1 VLEVKAINSFYG
13 HYRALYDVSLEVPEG
28 GFVIVLGPNGHGKST
43 LLHTICGL
51 HRAASGSVSFL
62 GEDITKRSCAE
73 IVERGLVYVPEN
85 RHLFPTMSVTEN
97 LIMGAYNRA
106 AWKKRKENLEFVFE
120 LFPRLRAWRRRAA
133 GTLSGGEARMV
144 AIGRGLMSDAK
155 FVALDEPS
163 VGLAPNVVSE
173 VFSKAKEINDKGI
186 GILLIEQNV
195 AEVLDFGSRIYV
207 LEEGHIVLEGTKDDV
222 LTNPLVREVYLGL

>member
-1 VLEVKAINSFYG
+1 MLDVAHLNSFYG
-13 HYRALYDVSLEVPEG
+13 HYQALYDITLEVPDG

-51 HRAASGSVSFL
+51 HKAGSGSISFC
-62 GEDITKRSCAE
+62 GEEISGLSCPQ
-73 IVERGLVYVPEN
+73 IVARGLVYVPEN
-85 RHLFPTMSVTEN
+85 RNLFPSMSVNDN
-97 LIMGAYNRA
+97 LLLGAYTPH
-106 AWKKRKENLEFVFE
+106 AWKKRKENLQFVFE
-120 LFPRLRAWRRRAA
+120 LFPKLKAWRGRAA

-173 VFSKAKEINDKGI
+173 VFAKAREINEAGI
-186 GILLIEQNV
+186 GVLLIEQNV
-195 AEVLDFGSRIYV
+195 AEVLDYGSHIYV
-207 LEEGHIVLEGTKDDV
+207 LEEGRIVLEGGKDEV
-222 LTNPLVREVYLGL
+222 LNNKLVKEVYLGL